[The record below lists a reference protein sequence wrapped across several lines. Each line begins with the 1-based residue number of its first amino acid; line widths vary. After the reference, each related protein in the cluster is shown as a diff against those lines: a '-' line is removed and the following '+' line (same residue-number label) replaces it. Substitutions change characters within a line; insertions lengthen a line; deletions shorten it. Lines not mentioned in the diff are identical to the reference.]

1 MMAEIENCTF
11 DNETREGV
19 TKMLESMSVLNRV
32 DIFLGIFVSILSSIS
47 TLAIMVDR
55 NLRRKN
61 AYLLTAL
68 LCIGYF
74 IHGIGII
81 IRAAMAI
88 HQSYYYID
96 QPHTQRYCFYQWICA
111 VLGGEIIIDVSF
123 MTAADRCIAVFNPL
137 MYRKQSKWWWIGSQL
152 LIVSVHIISATVRH
166 ASSTSDKCI
175 PLCVLLTAIEL
186 HVAVAM
192 MIEFN
197 LIVTATLLIYIF
209 LIVWA
214 KLSIRKVANQGGN
227 AAAKRKQLK
236 WKLIVTFALNV
247 LVYTLTMFI
256 GNTAITTAGMIEDYE
271 LAILLLK
278 IGTVDHLSG
287 LASLCVLFFR
297 IREFRQ
303 AVLRLLRIR
312 EEAPTITTS
321 SKIEQT
327 VTSTKTPTTNKQQ

>member
-1 MMAEIENCTF
+1 MKAEIENCTF
-11 DNETREGV
+11 DNETREHVVMVLRSMGV
-19 TKMLESMSVLNRV
+19 INRI

-47 TLAIMVDR
+47 TSAIMIDK

-61 AYLLTAL
+61 AYLLTAF
-68 LCIGYF
+68 LCVGYF

-81 IRAAMAI
+81 IRAALAM
-88 HQSYYYID
+88 HQSYYHID
-96 QPHTQRYCFYQWICA
+96 KPQTQLDCFYQWICA
-111 VLGGEIIIDVSF
+111 VLGAEIIIDVSF
-123 MTAADRCIAVFNPL
+123 LTAADRCIAVFNPV

-152 LIVSVHIISATVRH
+152 LIVSVHIIFATVRH
-166 ASSTSDKCI
+166 ATSTSQECI
-175 PLCVLLTAIEL
+175 PLCVLLTAVEL

-197 LIVTATLLIYIF
+197 IIVTATLLIYIF

-214 KLSIRKVANQGGN
+214 KWSIRKVASQGGN

-247 LVYTLTMFI
+247 VVYTLTMFT

-271 LAILLLK
+271 LAMLLLK

-297 IREFRQ
+297 IREFRH
-303 AVLRLLRIR
+303 AVLALLRLR
-312 EEAPTITTS
+312 EAATITTS
-321 SKIEQT
+321 SSRLEQT
-327 VTSTKTPTTNKQQ
+327 VTSTKITAKEKQ